1 MFYQITNLILFGI
14 VAAFTPGPNNISA
27 AYSGFNF
34 GFRKTIPL
42 MLGVIFGWTTLLVF
56 MELGLV
62 IVFKQISFLQTIV
75 KFLGSLFLIYLAYK
89 IAFSNIKKNNV
100 LKKPIRFIDMFLF
113 QFINPKSVVISM
125 TVVST
130 FIDVQDN
137 YIRDVILVTLVG
149 FFMAVLSISSW
160 CLLGKY
166 LRKFVTSDNFIKNF
180 NYTMSFLLIVCVIM
194 FYV

>member
-1 MFYQITNLILFGI
+1 
-14 VAAFTPGPNNISA
+14 
-27 AYSGFNF
+27 
-34 GFRKTIPL
+34 
-42 MLGVIFGWTTLLVF
+42 

>member
-1 MFYQITNLILFGI
+1 
-14 VAAFTPGPNNISA
+14 
-27 AYSGFNF
+27 
-34 GFRKTIPL
+34 

-62 IVFKQISFLQTIV
+62 IVFKQISFLQTII

-149 FFMAVLSISSW
+149 FFMAVFSISSW

-166 LRKFVTSDNFIKNF
+166 LRKFVTSDKFIKNF

>member
-62 IVFKQISFLQTIV
+62 IVFKQISFLHTIV

-113 QFINPKSVVISM
+113 QFINTKSVVISM

-149 FFMAVLSISSW
+149 FFMAVFSISSW

-166 LRKFVTSDNFIKNF
+166 LRKFVTSDKFIKNF

>member
-149 FFMAVLSISSW
+149 FFMAVFSISSW

-166 LRKFVTSDNFIKNF
+166 LRKFVTSDKFIKNF

>member
-149 FFMAVLSISSW
+149 FFMAVFSISSW

-180 NYTMSFLLIVCVIM
+180 NNTMSFLLIVCVIM

>member
-42 MLGVIFGWTTLLVF
+42 MLGVIFGWTTLLVL

-149 FFMAVLSISSW
+149 FFMAVFSISSW

>member
-166 LRKFVTSDNFIKNF
+166 LRKFVTSDKFIKNF

>member
-42 MLGVIFGWTTLLVF
+42 MLGVIFGWTTLLVL

-62 IVFKQISFLQTIV
+62 IVFKQISFLQTII

-149 FFMAVLSISSW
+149 FFMAVFSISSW

-166 LRKFVTSDNFIKNF
+166 LRKFVTSDKFIKNF

>member
-1 MFYQITNLILFGI
+1 
-14 VAAFTPGPNNISA
+14 
-27 AYSGFNF
+27 
-34 GFRKTIPL
+34 
-42 MLGVIFGWTTLLVF
+42 
-56 MELGLV
+56 
-62 IVFKQISFLQTIV
+62 
-75 KFLGSLFLIYLAYK
+75 
-89 IAFSNIKKNNV
+89 
-100 LKKPIRFIDMFLF
+100 MFLF

>member
-1 MFYQITNLILFGI
+1 
-14 VAAFTPGPNNISA
+14 
-27 AYSGFNF
+27 
-34 GFRKTIPL
+34 
-42 MLGVIFGWTTLLVF
+42 
-56 MELGLV
+56 
-62 IVFKQISFLQTIV
+62 
-75 KFLGSLFLIYLAYK
+75 
-89 IAFSNIKKNNV
+89 
-100 LKKPIRFIDMFLF
+100 
-113 QFINPKSVVISM
+113 M

-149 FFMAVLSISSW
+149 FFMAVFSISSW

-166 LRKFVTSDNFIKNF
+166 LRKFVTSDKFIKNF

>member
-62 IVFKQISFLQTIV
+62 IVFKQISFLQTII

-166 LRKFVTSDNFIKNF
+166 LRKFVTSDKFIKNF